1 MLPLIKL
8 LLAHFLLHFLLLPK
22 KTKRFDLTALPL
34 YGVGL
39 LQGGLTGL
47 FFLPEMLESGEVM
60 WPVILIPALIPIAVA
75 GLRFGLI
82 KVLPTRTM
90 EVFVQLAYI
99 LFLALLWLLV
109 LYEGELHWP
118 EKSADW
124 AVHVLALFLL
134 STPSAQFI
142 KWVMSRWEEQMKPD
156 AKSGMH
162 FEDREGRSL
171 PEAGTV
177 IGVLERVMAY
187 LLLISGQWAGLGF
200 LIAAKSIFRFG
211 DLNRNQNRQFTEYV
225 LIGTLLSFLLA
236 IVAAQ
241 LVNSMIPALY

>member
-8 LLAHFLLHFLLLPK
+8 LLAHFLLHFLLLPQ

-39 LQGGLTGL
+39 LQGALTGL

-75 GLRFGLI
+75 GLRYGLI
-82 KVLPTRTM
+82 KILRPRTM
-90 EVFVQLAYI
+90 DVFVQMAYV
-99 LFLALLWLLV
+99 LFLLLLWILV
-109 LYEGELHWP
+109 LYPGKLNWP
-118 EKSADW
+118 ANSADW
-124 AVHVLALFLL
+124 AVHALALFLL
-134 STPSAQFI
+134 SSPSAQFI
-142 KWVMSRWEEQMKPD
+142 KWVMSRWQDQMKPD

-177 IGVLERVMAY
+177 IGVLERIMAY

-236 IVAAQ
+236 IVVS
-241 LVNSMIPALY
+241 LLALYVLPLLD

>member
-22 KTKRFDLTALPL
+22 KTKRFDLTAFPL
-34 YGVGL
+34 YGLGL
-39 LQGGLTGL
+39 FQGVLTGL
-47 FFLPEMLESGEVM
+47 FFLPEMLEAWEVM

-75 GLRFGLI
+75 GLRIGLI
-82 KVLPTRTM
+82 KVLPSRTM
-90 EVFVQLAYI
+90 DVFVQLAYV
-99 LFLALLWLLV
+99 LFLMLLWLLV
-109 LYEGELHWP
+109 LYVGELNWL

-134 STPSAQFI
+134 SSPSAQFI
-142 KWVMSRWEEQMKPD
+142 KWVMSRWEEEMKPD
-156 AKSGMH
+156 AKSGMN

-225 LIGTLLSFLLA
+225 LIGTFLSFLLA
-236 IVAAQ
+236 IVVS
-241 LVNSMIPALY
+241 LLALNVLPFLD